1 MLARVNPLG
10 GVFGESWELYK
21 GHWRHFALI
30 ALVIYA
36 LIALLTILL
45 VALLGWLGVLLAAL
59 VGIAG
64 AFWLQGTLI
73 EAVRDVRDGRADLS
87 VGETFERVLPSLNR
101 IVLAGILLGIAIGVG
116 FLLLIVPGLIVL
128 TLWIFVIPAIVLENR
143 GIGEA
148 FGRSRELVR
157 GNGWN
162 VFGVIVLTFVLL
174 LGVSIALR
182 LILSPLDDWLA
193 SLVQQVVANTLVAP
207 FAIIVWTLSYY
218 RLRALE
224 QPGEAAAAA
233 GELQT

>member
-1 MLARVNPLG
+1 MNPLS

-30 ALVIYA
+30 ALLIYA

-45 VALLGWLGVLLAAL
+45 VAVLGWLGVLLAAL

-101 IVLAGILLGIAIGVG
+101 IVIAGILLGLAIGVG
-116 FLLLIVPGLIVL
+116 FLLLIVPGLVVL

-143 GIGEA
+143 GVGEA

-193 SLVQQVVANTLVAP
+193 SLIQQVVANTLVAP

-218 RLRALE
+218 RLRAPE
-224 QPGEAAAAA
+224 QPGETAAAAA
-233 GELQT
+233 ELRT